1 MWLSVSFMYS
11 YCCNK
16 VGRTSRNTF
25 AVLNPEI
32 KTWGSRW
39 KCNTLMSQS
48 SGHQKYVGNR
58 EKKKTD
64 LKCAESETGL
74 WKLPPIN
81 GYANL

>member
-1 MWLSVSFMYS
+1 
-11 YCCNK
+11 
-16 VGRTSRNTF
+16 
-25 AVLNPEI
+25 
-32 KTWGSRW
+32 
-39 KCNTLMSQS
+39 MSPS